1 MSTDGTAGPLMLRSW
16 IDVAAERHPDK
27 PYIVCVE
34 DGRTFTYG
42 ELRRTTRK
50 MGEAL
55 ANAGIGPNDR
65 IALLSGN
72 SIEHLICYLGVMS
85 YGATICTVYVEMNRN
100 HLARILG
107 ALKPRLM
114 LFEPQLNL
122 DDVLSQSPAP
132 KIPLTGEFAGE
143 IARYTSER
151 VCFESEAR
159 DDACI
164 LFTSGTRDRPKG
176 VVLSYRELM
185 SNAEPL
191 AEGLGMTAGDRIYD
205 FRSFNWCS
213 AQVLS
218 VLAPLSRGATLLLG
232 RKFSRSRFFQ
242 HVAEHRATVTA
253 GNPTTLNMLLNAEEA
268 PSREALAS
276 LRFIISSSAPLLL
289 EDWRRFE
296 QRFGIPIAQSYGC
309 SEIGWI
315 AANPGTQ
322 RRFGS
327 VGKPLPYHRLA
338 IVNGCGEPLAAGE
351 TGEIEV
357 GGFADIA
364 YRSIAED
371 GAVSIDAQNRFRT
384 GDLGFLDDDG
394 FLYLTGRKKELIIRG
409 GINISPLEIDAV
421 LAQRPEV
428 LEAATVGIPDR
439 IYGEEVLS
447 FVVLQPSAAVTSND
461 LIAHCAHLLPASKV
475 PKQIVLRRELT
486 KTARGKLDRRAM
498 AAAWVKVNGEQTG
511 EALRHL
517 PLTEFKDMQVERAAK
532 LNKSPHGA
540 PRMNIAVTLNPKAR
554 VAYDDLRQWIAEAD
568 KLGELVRG
576 SGYSWQEDIGMAAEL
591 LQHDPKGPVALFDDI
606 PGYPRGFRVL
616 TNFFGGR
623 RQNMT
628 LGHPADL
635 NKIELSEAFLADF
648 QKICDTP
655 MPYRVVD
662 IGPIMENVIEG
673 DAVDVMRFPTPVW
686 HDRDEGRRYI
696 GTGSFNVTR
705 DPDEGWINCGT
716 YRVMIH
722 DAKRLGFYISPGKHG
737 RIHRD
742 KYAAMNKPMPVCIVI
757 GGDPLT
763 FLMACTEVPYGICE
777 YEIAGAYRGRPQ
789 EVVLG
794 KHTGLPIPANAEIVL
809 EGFVQPGNYLPEGP
823 FGEWTGYY
831 GSKMRSEPVLDVRA
845 IYHRNNPILL
855 GCPPQRPPEE
865 QARYRAVVRSALLKQ
880 ELKKTG
886 LPDVVATWCHEAGGS
901 RQLTAV
907 SIKQRYPGHARQ
919 AGHLA
924 AMCRSVAYAGK
935 YVVVVDDDV
944 DVSNLEELMWAVCTR
959 SDPATSID
967 FINKAWSTPLDPSI
981 PPERKA
987 QNDFTNS
994 RAIIDACRPFHWKD
1008 DYPIVNMPLPETARR
1023 TKEMFSWMLD
1033 GTREKT
1039 KVG

>member
-1 MSTDGTAGPLMLRSW
+1 MPRAGTPGSHLLRSW
-16 IDVAAERHPDK
+16 IDAAAERHPDK
-27 PYIVCVE
+27 PYVICVE
-34 DGRTFTYG
+34 DGRTLTYG
-42 ELRRTTRK
+42 ELRRAIRQI
-50 MGEAL
+50 GEAL
-55 ANAGIGPNDR
+55 ANAGIGRNDR
-65 IALLSGN
+65 VALLSGN

-85 YGATICTVYVEMNRN
+85 HGATICTVHVEMNR
-100 HLARILG
+100 HYLAQILS
-107 ALKPRLM
+107 ALQPQFI
-114 LFEPQLNL
+114 LFEPELNL
-122 DDVLSQSPAP
+122 DDVLSASSAP
-132 KIPLTGEFAGE
+132 KIPLTDAFAGE
-143 IARYTSER
+143 IARYPGAR
-151 VCFESEAR
+151 VSFESSAD

-164 LFTSGTRDRPKG
+164 LFTSGTSDRPKG
-176 VVLSYRELM
+176 VVLSYRELL
-185 SNAEPL
+185 SNVEPL
-191 AEGLGMTAGDRIYD
+191 ADALDLTPDDRIYD

-213 AQVLS
+213 AQILS
-218 VLAPLSRGATLLLG
+218 ALAPLSRGAMLLLG

-242 HVAEHRATVTA
+242 HVAEHRATITA
-253 GNPTTLNMLLNAEEA
+253 GNPTTLAMLLNEDA
-268 PSREALAS
+268 PPREALSS
-276 LRFIISSSAPLLL
+276 LRFIISSSAPLLP

-296 QRFGIPIAQSYGC
+296 QRFGVSVAQSYGC

-315 AANPGTQ
+315 AANPGAE

-338 IVNGCGEPLAAGE
+338 IVNDEGEPLAAGE
-351 TGEIEV
+351 IGEVEV
-357 GGFADIA
+357 GGFAENA

-371 GAVSIDAQNRFRT
+371 GAIRVDARDRFRT
-384 GDLGFLDDDG
+384 GDLGFLDAHG
-394 FLYLTGRKKELIIRG
+394 FLHIGGRKKELIIRG
-409 GINISPLEIDAV
+409 GINISPLEIDAI

-428 LEAATVGIPDR
+428 MEAATVGIPDR
-439 IYGEEVLS
+439 IYGEEIVS
-447 FVVLQPSAAVTSND
+447 FVALQPEAALSPAD
-461 LIAHCAHLLPASKV
+461 LIAYCARSLPASKV
-475 PKQIVLRRELT
+475 PKQIVLRPELP
-486 KTARGKLDRRAM
+486 KTARGKLDRRAL
-498 AAAWVKVNGEQTG
+498 AES
-511 EALRHL
+511 
-517 PLTEFKDMQVERAAK
+517 LTEFKDIQPGRSPTL
-532 LNKSPHGA
+532 LNSSKSRSDGGNA
-540 PRMNIAVTLNPKAR
+540 MNIAITHNLKAR
-554 VAYDDLRQWIAEAD
+554 VAYDDLRQWIDEVD

-606 PGYPRGFRVL
+606 PGYPKGFRVL

-628 LGHPADL
+628 LGHSVSL

-648 QKICDTP
+648 QKITP
-655 MPYRVVD
+655 MPYNVVD
-662 IGPIMENVIEG
+662 TGPVMENVIEG
-673 DAVDVMRFPTPVW
+673 DAVDVTRFPTPVW

-705 DPDEGWINCGT
+705 DPDEGWVNCGT

-742 KYAAMNKPMPVCIVI
+742 KYAAMNQPMPVCIVI

-763 FLMACTEVPYGICE
+763 FLMACTEVPYGTCE

-789 EVVLG
+789 DVVLG
-794 KHTGLPIPANAEIVL
+794 KHTGLPVPANAEIVI
-809 EGFVQPGNYLPEGP
+809 EGFVQPGNFAPEGP

-831 GSKMRSEPVLDVRA
+831 GSKMRSEPVLDVVA

-935 YVVVVDDDV
+935 YVVVVDDDI
-944 DVSNLEELMWAVCTR
+944 DVSNLEELMWAVCSR

-967 FINKAWSTPLDPSI
+967 FIRNAWSTPLDPSI

-1008 DYPIVNMPLPETARR
+1008 DYPIVNTPLPETARR